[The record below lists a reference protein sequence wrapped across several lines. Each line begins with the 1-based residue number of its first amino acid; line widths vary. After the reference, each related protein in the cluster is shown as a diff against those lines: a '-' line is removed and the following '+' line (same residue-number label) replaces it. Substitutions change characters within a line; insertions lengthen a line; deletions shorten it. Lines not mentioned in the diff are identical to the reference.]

1 MGACARPARKRQAV
15 TRVGHRV
22 SQTPDRVLAC
32 PSEDAPAAV
41 LSTDSGLR
49 YVPGV
54 CLTFI
59 ALSWA
64 FRQSGPW
71 HAGRFW
77 DDALFFRRV
86 AYNIVHHGVAA
97 WNVVD
102 GPVFMSTS
110 QLYQL
115 ISVGLVSAFPA
126 HYNAAA
132 IFWSALCIS
141 LSWWL
146 LWRAMGAGLIQGL
159 AGFVLL
165 SAPSVFF
172 TIGTGMETS
181 TVLLVVCASA
191 LASLRESRLSVSL
204 ALQLTVYLARPD
216 AAILSLI
223 TGAGLLVARGK
234 SRAAI
239 VLALSTLVGVGLLSL
254 VFLAYY
260 GTPVPLAAYLKIT
273 PVSAYDEHYL
283 TLGLTAK
290 LDNLALTAVTLAVM
304 APLVACRLDRTN
316 LVLCIA
322 GTAFVAYHGLT
333 TNEIMG
339 YHARFYAPAL
349 PIFVLAALRG
359 LDAIR
364 TTRKKQ
370 LVVAFGAAAAGLVGL
385 AFALHW
391 IERTVGRAGSEN
403 QYIVY
408 AAGTPFLGLLLLLPP
423 QRQKIY
429 AVLLTLAL
437 SVFQIGRMAPPA
449 FELQSD
455 AESDFDVYSTN
466 NGQVGIEV
474 IKACF
479 PEPLQ
484 LMHSELGIP
493 GALLPESRILDY
505 TGLANPAVAK
515 GTFDFE
521 QICSIHQPGFIFRP
535 HTTHERL
542 NRKLDSSECL
552 AKNYA
557 LAPLDRCS
565 SCPLYVR
572 NDLIAHYNSCGM
584 RVTPIAEGARDLD
597 PCR

>member
-1 MGACARPARKRQAV
+1 MSAALV
-15 TRVGHRV
+15 STESRV
-22 SQTPDRVLAC
+22 
-32 PSEDAPAAV
+32 
-41 LSTDSGLR
+41 R

-54 CLTFI
+54 CFALI
-59 ALSWA
+59 ALIWA

-165 SAPSVFF
+165 SAPSIFF

-181 TVLLVVCASA
+181 TVLLLVCAAA
-191 LASLRESRLSVSL
+191 LAALQEARLPVLL

-216 AAILSLI
+216 AAILSLL

-239 VLALSTLVGVGLLSL
+239 ILALGTLLGVGLLSL

-273 PVSAYDEHYL
+273 PLSAYDEHYL
-283 TLGLTAK
+283 KLSLTAK
-290 LDNLALTAVTLAVM
+290 VDNLALTAVTLPVM
-304 APLVACRLDRTN
+304 APLIACRFDRTN

-322 GTAFVAYHGLT
+322 GVAFIVYHGLT

-349 PIFVLAALRG
+349 PVFVLAALRG
-359 LDAIR
+359 LDAVR
-364 TTRKKQ
+364 STRKKRW
-370 LVVAFGAAAAGLVGL
+370 VVAFGAAAAGWIGV

-391 IERTVGRAGSEN
+391 IERSVGRSGSAH

-408 AAGTPFLGLLLLLPP
+408 AAGTPLLGLLLLLPI
-423 QRQKIY
+423 QRQRIY
-429 AVLLTLAL
+429 AVTLTLAL
-437 SVFQIGRMAPPA
+437 AVFQIGRMAPPS

-466 NGQVGIEV
+466 SGQVGIEV

-505 TGLANPAVAK
+505 TGLANPAVAR

-542 NRKLDSSECL
+542 NRELNTSECL
-552 AKNYA
+552 AKNYTR
-557 LAPLDRCS
+557 APSNRCS

-572 NDLIAHYNSCGM
+572 NDLIAHYESCGM
-584 RVTPIAEGARDLD
+584 AVTPIAPAAYHAD

>member
-1 MGACARPARKRQAV
+1 MPR
-15 TRVGHRV
+15 
-22 SQTPDRVLAC
+22 
-32 PSEDAPAAV
+32 PSEDDSRPAAV
-41 LSTDSGLR
+41 IATDLGVR

-54 CLTFI
+54 CLALI
-59 ALSWA
+59 ALIWA

-126 HYNAAA
+126 YYNAAA
-132 IFWSALCIS
+132 IFWSALCVS

-165 SAPSVFF
+165 SAPSIFF

-181 TVLLVVCASA
+181 TVLLLVCASA
-191 LASLRESRLSVSL
+191 LASLQESRLSVLL
-204 ALQLTVYLARPD
+204 ALQLAVYLARPD

-223 TGAGLLVARGK
+223 TGAGLLVARGQ

-239 VLALSTLVGVGLLSL
+239 VLALSTLLGVGLLSL

-273 PVSAYDEHYL
+273 PLSAYDEHYL
-283 TLGLTAK
+283 RLSLTAK
-290 LDNLALTAVTLAVM
+290 LDNVALTAVTLLVM
-304 APLVACRLDRTN
+304 APLIACRLDRTN
-316 LVLCIA
+316 LVLSFA
-322 GTAFVAYHGLT
+322 GSAFIAYHGLT

-349 PIFVLAALRG
+349 PVFVLAALRG
-359 LDAIR
+359 LDAVDS
-364 TTRKKQ
+364 TRKKQ
-370 LVVAFGAAAAGLVGL
+370 RVVAFGAAAAGLMGV
-385 AFALHW
+385 AFGLHW
-391 IERTVGRAGSEN
+391 IERSIGRLGSEH

-408 AAGTPFLGLLLLLPP
+408 AAGTPLLGLLLLLPSH
-423 QRQKIY
+423 RQKFY
-429 AVLLTLAL
+429 AVTLTLAL

-466 NGQVGIEV
+466 RGQVGIEV

-505 TGLANPAVAK
+505 TGLANPAVAR

-521 QICSIHQPGFIFRP
+521 QICSTEQPGFIFRP

-542 NRKLDSSECL
+542 NRELDSSECL

-557 LAPLDRCS
+557 LAPLNRCS

-572 NDLIAHYNSCGM
+572 NDLIARYRSCGM
-584 RVTPIAEGARDLD
+584 AVTPMGPGAYDAD